1 LSPKSKFNF
10 VRDNL
15 KILEVF
21 EAYKGMYEYK
31 HLPAY
36 ARFLLNNHIKEY
48 AGEQIRLGRLLQ
60 LPVLESLL
68 QRFSEEE
75 MHRIAAITSREY
87 LEFIAANQG
96 KEQIMMSKNRWMKY
110 QLKFVGQSELN
121 AKDITLLNY
130 IRGQSL
136 KKFLLDFT
144 RDAEMISNINAE
156 IDLLLL
162 GSSVTSTEFF
172 IDVLRNK
179 IAEQSKLASK
189 LIEASP
195 AITFLFDTVNNRQ
208 IFVSGKVL
216 EVMGYTPEELE
227 QMGSNFLLQLIHPR
241 DLENLID
248 HMQSILSENRNETKQ
263 IEFRFK
269 HKDGKYRWLRTY
281 EVIFS
286 RDTEGKPEFIL
297 GKSFEITKEKETAIA
312 LQKRERELL
321 EAQSIAH
328 IGNYEW
334 NIREQ
339 SSTNSE
345 EVFRIFELRE
355 EQRYDEFISHVHPD
369 DVQKLRDA
377 MAQSFISGR
386 YECEYRYMNNN
397 KEKVIWSLGRV
408 EFRNDEPYR
417 MVGTVQDITE
427 IKRMERQLMQKSAEL
442 AQSNESLRQFAFVA
456 SHDMK
461 EPLRKIMM
469 FSDLVI
475 TNERDNLSPKSVG
488 YLQKM
493 QAAGKN
499 LYMMVEDILSYSL
512 LEVKEEK
519 ENVALEMVV
528 TQVLETLEETIRDK
542 NAVIKYKNLPE
553 ASIITSQFRQL
564 FQNLLSNSLKFQR
577 KEVAPE
583 IEINA
588 LLTFDPVI
596 KPAVQGS
603 EYLEI
608 TISDNGIGFPD
619 GLNEKIF
626 ELFSRLHSKAEFEGT
641 GLGLSISRRIVE
653 NHDGVIT
660 ASPNKDYGAVFT
672 IVIPQ

>member
-1 LSPKSKFNF
+1 M
-10 VRDNL
+10 
-15 KILEVF
+15 EVF
-21 EAYKGMYEYK
+21 EAYMGMYEYK

-36 ARFLLNNHIKEY
+36 ARFLLNNHIEDY
-48 AGEQIRLGRLLQ
+48 AREQIRLSHVLQ
-60 LPVLESLL
+60 LPVLESLVK
-68 QRFSEEE
+68 RFSNEE
-75 MHRIAAITSREY
+75 MLRIATTTSREY
-87 LEFIAANQG
+87 LTFIADNQG
-96 KEQIMMSKNRWMKY
+96 KEQIMMSMNRWMND
-110 QLKFVGQSELN
+110 QLNFVGQSELG

-130 IRGQSL
+130 IRGQAL
-136 KKFLLDFT
+136 KKFLLGFT
-144 RDAEMISNINAE
+144 QDAEMISNINAE

-162 GSSVTSTEFF
+162 GSSTTSTEYF
-172 IDVLRNK
+172 IDLLRNK

-216 EVMGYTPEELE
+216 EVMGYTPDELV

-263 IEFRFK
+263 VEFRFK

-286 RDTEGKPEFIL
+286 RDEDGKPKFIL
-297 GKSFEITKEKETAIA
+297 GKTFEITREKETAIA

-339 SSTNSE
+339 RSANSE
-345 EVFRIFELRE
+345 EVFRIFELGE
-355 EQRYDEFISHVHPD
+355 EQRYEEFIAHVHQD
-369 DVQKLRDA
+369 DVQKVKDA
-377 MAQSFISGR
+377 MAQSFITGR
-386 YECEYRYMNNN
+386 YECEFRYVNND

-427 IKRMERQLMQKSAEL
+427 IKRMEKQLIQKSAEL

-475 TNERDNLSPKSVG
+475 TNEQNNLSPKSVA
-488 YLQKM
+488 YLQKV

-499 LYMMVEDILSYSL
+499 LYAMVEDILSYSL

-519 ENVALEMVV
+519 EQVSLETVV
-528 TQVLETLEETIRDK
+528 RQVLEILEENIREK
-542 NAVIKYKNLPE
+542 NAVIRYKNLPE
-553 ASIITSQFRQL
+553 GKIITSQFRQI

-577 KEVAPE
+577 NETTPE
-583 IEINA
+583 IEIKA
-588 LLTFDPVI
+588 FLTADPSI
-596 KPAVQGS
+596 KPPVQVS

-608 TISDNGIGFPD
+608 TVSDNGIGFPD
-619 GLNEKIF
+619 GMNEKIF

-653 NHDGVIT
+653 NHDGVIAAT
-660 ASPNKDYGAVFT
+660 SNNGNGSVFT